1 MSGIFAYT
9 GNSSAK
15 EILISGISKLYNSN
29 DKTSGIILKE
39 EGGFTEIK
47 VNAPP
52 SELETKPLE
61 SDSKTGIAK
70 CAKNGRCVFSA
81 LTSPPAANSL
91 FAAAIDGEIYNFSA
105 LKRIYQNQFPILS
118 EDDLLLACLSAFSEE
133 DKMQLSRKI
142 SELFFANPS
151 FAFISSDD
159 NAIYCR
165 SGIMKLIIGVSA
177 SGVFLSGELGALVP
191 FCEKYTVLESG
202 ECARLSRDKISVFD
216 SKQRRVKKVFTP
228 ICCPNVR
235 ESSVLS
241 CDEVHFAP
249 LAIKETY
256 RKFVCNQQ
264 LSFDYLKLK
273 SSYFSKVNKIIL
285 IGSPSSKNAVKCA
298 KSIFESYCS
307 MGVCFFDSSEFLCSV
322 TPIDRNTLVIAASK
336 SGEDKATLLGIRKAK
351 ESKAKTIALTCN
363 SLSALSRE
371 SDMLISPLPYYER
384 RCLPL
389 TDFISD
395 YFSLCLF
402 SLYFGYET
410 DVISELYLGV
420 SLKMAELLT
429 GILSAALKSS
439 VKHENAARLINDADC
454 VYFCSPGTDNSL
466 SFAAAEILRNET
478 EKNAFA
484 VAPCELEKYPAP
496 LLNNSLV
503 IALIT
508 DKEGYIEML
517 ESVIRIK
524 VCGINTIIL
533 TGEGIRL
540 DADEFENIITYSDS
554 LPSFNPIPCI
564 ASVYS
569 IAKEVEKQGFI
580 AER

>member
-39 EGGFTEIK
+39 EGGFTELK

-105 LKRIYQNQFPILS
+105 LKRIYQNQLPILS
-118 EDDLLLACLSAFSEE
+118 EDDLLLACLSAFREE
-133 DKMQLSRKI
+133 NKIRLTQKI

-151 FAFISSDD
+151 FAFISADED
-159 NAIYCR
+159 AIYCR
-165 SGIMKLIIGVSA
+165 SGIMKLIIGVSQN
-177 SGVFLSGELGALVP
+177 GVFLSNELGALVP
-191 FCEKYTVLESG
+191 FCEKYIVLESS
-202 ECARLSRDKISVFD
+202 ESARLSRDKISVFD
-216 SKQRRVKKVFTP
+216 SKQRKVKKVFTP
-228 ICCPNVR
+228 ICFSNTK
-235 ESSVLS
+235 ESSPLPLDDVYY
-241 CDEVHFAP
+241 AP
-249 LAIKETY
+249 LVLKEIY
-256 RKFVCNQQ
+256 RSFVRNQQ
-264 LSFDYLKLK
+264 FCFHFLKLK
-273 SSYFSKVNKIIL
+273 SSYINKINKIIL
-285 IGSPSSKNAVKCA
+285 LGAPPSKSAAHCA
-298 KSIFESYCS
+298 RSVFENYCTLCA
-307 MGVCFFDSSEFLCSV
+307 CFFDSSEFLFSK
-322 TPIDRNTLVIAASK
+322 TPIDKNTLVIAVSK
-336 SGEDKATLLGIRKAK
+336 SGEDKSTLLAIRKAK
-351 ESKAKTIALTCN
+351 ESKAKTVAITGN
-363 SLSALSRE
+363 SLSALARE
-371 SDMLISPLPYYER
+371 SDRLINPLPFYESR
-384 RCLPL
+384 SLPL
-389 TDFISD
+389 TDFISE

-402 SLYFGYET
+402 SLYLGYET

-429 GILSAALKSS
+429 GILSSALKITL
-439 VKHENAARLINDADC
+439 KHEKAAKHIDASDC
-454 VYFCSPGTDNSL
+454 IYVCSPGADNSL

-508 DKEGYIEML
+508 DKESYTKSLGCFLRIKAQGASIILIAGEEMRQEVDEL
-517 ESVIRIK
+517 ES
-524 VCGINTIIL
+524 IISY
-533 TGEGIRL
+533 
-540 DADEFENIITYSDS
+540 NDS
-554 LPSFNPIPCI
+554 LPAFNPLPCI

-569 IAKEVEKQGFI
+569 IVKEVDK
-580 AER
+580 